1 MSIKIRISYT
11 EEPEAKVIME
21 LLKPIQSLF
30 KIKKTTGSQYKH
42 IYYKQK
48 S

>member
-1 MSIKIRISYT
+1 MSLKITVSYT
-11 EEPEAKVIME
+11 EDPEAKVIME

-30 KIKKTTGSQYKH
+30 KIKKNTGSRYKH
-42 IYYKQK
+42 IYYIQK